1 MNECIDKL
9 HGCSEAAMCTNT
21 KGSFSCHCEP
31 GYSGNGTYCIGNS
44 FFIISMTCCYNLLHL
59 VTVIK
64 DLKFSDQVRI
74 IYRVS
79 KSDTLKQSQ
88 RNLKPFQFIS
98 ALL

>member
-1 MNECIDKL
+1 MNECTDEL
-9 HGCSEAAMCTNT
+9 HGCSEAAKCTNT
-21 KGSFSCHCEP
+21 KGSFSCQCEP

-44 FFIISMTCCYNLLHL
+44 FFIASMTCIYNLLHL
-59 VTVIK
+59 VTDIK
-64 DLKFSDQVRI
+64 DLKFNDQVKT

-79 KSDTLKQSQ
+79 KSEIFKQSQ